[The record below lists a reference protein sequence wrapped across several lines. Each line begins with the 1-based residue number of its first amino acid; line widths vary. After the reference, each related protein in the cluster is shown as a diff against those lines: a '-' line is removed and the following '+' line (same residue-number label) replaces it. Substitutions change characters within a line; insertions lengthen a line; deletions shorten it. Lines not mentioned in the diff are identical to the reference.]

1 MNLLVEHKWIL
12 SEQNRLK
19 FVQNQSS
26 KNIENQNLL
35 FKKYIQALKD
45 NPEQGD
51 IYPGFGEVNVRKIR
65 IGLPEYSISSR
76 KGLRLIFFYS
86 WEKRVIIPLH
96 IYKKGKYEENTVLRK
111 IKKALKDI
119 LKEL

>member
-1 MNLLVEHKWIL
+1 MDLKRTKSFEVRAKSIIKKYRK
-12 SEQNRLK
+12 SE
-19 FVQNQSS
+19 ST
-26 KNIENQNLL
+26 IE
-35 FKKYIQALKD
+35 KYIQALKD

-96 IYKKGKYEENTVLRK
+96 IYKKGKYEENTVLRE